1 MICMVINGKEMD
13 ISFIKEEVNNL
24 SEEEKKLYIYF
35 SESHRGDTQ
44 ARIKCFKEYGYTE
57 IYKNW
62 QNLIEEIRKKLN
74 LEDTECSRLLLEV
87 SRNEKNIETF
97 EGKTYKQWLEEE
109 KQRVYDREHPK
120 INIVENVENEIEKN
134 KGNIVLEKDSKKNN
148 HLINKDTV
156 RPQSDGSTV
165 VFKFL
170 ISFLLIAFTAVS
182 GGWLDKLILWV
193 GLLFIWY
200 NEAPIK
206 KVIKIVSI
214 ITILL
219 LVFNGLAEYNANQPG
234 EFYLQNKEKIDTY
247 RKNHAND
254 WDGYKGNR
262 RNSTAE
268 TRALEKDGYNAKTYR
283 SNHGY

>member
-1 MICMVINGKEMD
+1 MVINGKEMD

-120 INIVENVENEIEKN
+120 INIVENVENEIEK
-134 KGNIVLEKDSKKNN
+134 KQLK
-148 HLINKDTV
+148 
-156 RPQSDGSTV
+156 
-165 VFKFL
+165 
-170 ISFLLIAFTAVS
+170 
-182 GGWLDKLILWV
+182 
-193 GLLFIWY
+193 
-200 NEAPIK
+200 
-206 KVIKIVSI
+206 
-214 ITILL
+214 
-219 LVFNGLAEYNANQPG
+219 
-234 EFYLQNKEKIDTY
+234 
-247 RKNHAND
+247 
-254 WDGYKGNR
+254 
-262 RNSTAE
+262 
-268 TRALEKDGYNAKTYR
+268 
-283 SNHGY
+283 

>member
-120 INIVENVENEIEKN
+120 INIVEN
-134 KGNIVLEKDSKKNN
+134 L
-148 HLINKDTV
+148 
-156 RPQSDGSTV
+156 
-165 VFKFL
+165 
-170 ISFLLIAFTAVS
+170 
-182 GGWLDKLILWV
+182 
-193 GLLFIWY
+193 
-200 NEAPIK
+200 
-206 KVIKIVSI
+206 
-214 ITILL
+214 
-219 LVFNGLAEYNANQPG
+219 
-234 EFYLQNKEKIDTY
+234 
-247 RKNHAND
+247 
-254 WDGYKGNR
+254 
-262 RNSTAE
+262 
-268 TRALEKDGYNAKTYR
+268 
-283 SNHGY
+283 